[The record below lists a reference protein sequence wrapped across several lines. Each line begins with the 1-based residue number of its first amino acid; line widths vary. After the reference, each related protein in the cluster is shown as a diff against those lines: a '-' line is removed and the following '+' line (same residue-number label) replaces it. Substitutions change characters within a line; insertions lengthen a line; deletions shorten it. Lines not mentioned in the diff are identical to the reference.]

1 MGCYNTSFKSFVA
14 SMYLSISSKSFL
26 GVTFAYARITNKKIE
41 HDMEKLADKFDK
53 FNDTMGL

>member
-26 GVTFAYARITNKKIE
+26 DVTFAYAKISEKKIAE
-41 HDMEKLADKFDK
+41 DMDRLIERRK
-53 FNDTMGL
+53 NNEY